1 MDDLVA
7 DGDKGIVKRDERH
20 TDEAEPPLPP
30 PMTTASYS
38 PSEGFDTGAIA
49 DNVFVIFAASQ
60 GSTTAQRVTLS
71 WRV

>member
-1 MDDLVA
+1 MDDVVA
-7 DGDKGIVKRDERH
+7 DGDKSIVERDERH

-49 DNVFVIFAASQ
+49 DNVFNDCATRQVILE
-60 GSTTAQRVTLS
+60 GLTYMI
-71 WRV
+71 